1 MRWTFPLLLVFLS
14 TPAWAQ
20 DADAYYSV
28 PLEALT
34 LVDGKLP
41 TPGEDQWGRH
51 DWQEGALAYVVLDGA
66 GEALI
71 DFRQQQGTPWGRV
84 GRVLKSS
91 LHVRAPAG
99 KEVTGFLVLPSP
111 MDGRYVKLKFKIAAD
126 AQASTADEFKL
137 VKRAYYERL
146 LDSGYAG
153 SGWWR
158 TRMYE
163 ATGKREGEENPR
175 NAWRRSQWSAD
186 RTYDLVTGGRA
197 LAENLQLDR
206 GLPGGKRAEETVAIE
221 SIEGVTVKE
230 FEWKDYLAAE
240 VPETDPLAT
249 VVPADQYAVFFPSFG
264 SMLEAMDVLDSGG
277 TPFQQAFE
285 TRAEDARTRERYE
298 TQMCVQASAMARLF
312 GPALVKSVAFT
323 GSDPF
328 LREGTDVA
336 ILFEAADA
344 DTLDALVKANRL
356 KNAAGAGRKFAA
368 TDGKDG
374 ADSYHSIV
382 SEGREISSYQAR
394 IGTTIVVSNSLSQLR
409 RLRLAASDRVDSM
422 ADLDEYRYFRQRYT
436 RGVEHESAFVMLTD
450 AAIRKWSSPRWR
462 IGMSRR
468 VRAAAAMAELE
479 AEHVMEL
486 ATREFG
492 DPLLPNDFPAIDC
505 GRLTLT
511 QRGVESTLYG
521 NTRFLT
527 PVSELKLT
535 HVTEEEAANYK
546 RWRDGY
552 QSNWQN
558 FFDPIG
564 IQLNLSDDLM
574 GADITVMPLI
584 LGTEYRQFIR
594 VAGNSEI
601 RAHAGDPHP
610 GSLFQFVFAFDFD
623 SELGKSFGRT
633 FNSWP
638 GNKPGTNPLRW
649 MGESISLYVDRDPF
663 FAEAMKAEDLDKFM
677 QENIGRFPGAI
688 NIDVRN
694 PLIAGMFLA
703 GLKMFV
709 QSAAPNYTKWSTRKH
724 GETEYVRIEAG
735 KDANDFLD
743 TKDLALHYATLKGQL
758 VLALS
763 EDILKKAIDRSIAR
777 AEKKQLA
784 TPERPWLGKH
794 MALQAHRDVF
804 AILDTLDGGDGYR
817 GDLRERSW
825 KNIPI
830 LNEWKRMFPD
840 EDALAM
846 HSVLTGIR
854 LVCSGG
860 GTYVWNDEFKTYEST
875 AFGHPGGPKHGP
887 EDPFPL
893 PGWNYGNFGVDFE
906 KDGIRAKV
914 QITRK

>member
-1 MRWTFPLLLVFLS
+1 MRRILPLLLLFLS

-20 DADAYYSV
+20 AADAYYAV
-28 PLEALT
+28 PVAGLE

-41 TPGEDQWGRH
+41 EEQPDNWARF
-51 DWQEGALAYVVLDGA
+51 DWQQGGIAYAVLDGE
-66 GEALI
+66 GEAFF
-71 DFRQQQGTPWGRV
+71 DFREREGLPWNRV
-84 GRVLKSS
+84 ARLLKSS

-99 KEVTGFLVLPSP
+99 KAVTGFIVFPSP
-111 MDGRYVKLKFKIAAD
+111 KEKRYVKLKFKFAAD
-126 AQASTADEFKL
+126 AHASTADDFKAA
-137 VKRAYYERL
+137 KRAYYEQLMDR
-146 LDSGYAG
+146 GFAG
-153 SGWWR
+153 TGWWR
-158 TRMYE
+158 SRMYE
-163 ATGKREGEENPR
+163 ATGKREGEDTPR
-175 NAWRRSQWSAD
+175 RRWRRSQWSSD

-197 LAENLQLDR
+197 LAENLQLER

-221 SIEGVTVKE
+221 SVEGVTVKE
-230 FEWKDYLAAE
+230 FEWKDYLAPEA
-240 VPETDPLAT
+240 PETDPLAT
-249 VVPADQYAVFFPSFG
+249 IVPADQYAIFFPSF
-264 SMLEAMDVLDSGG
+264 STMLEAMDVIDSGG

-285 TRAEDARTRERYE
+285 TRAEDSRTRERYE
-298 TQMCVQASAMARLF
+298 VQMCVQASAMARMF
-312 GPALVKSVAFT
+312 GPALVSSVAFT

-336 ILFEAADA
+336 ILFEARDADA
-344 DTLDALVKANRL
+344 LEALLKANRI
-356 KNAAGAGRKFAA
+356 KNAAA
-368 TDGKDG
+368 TGKKVTASDGKDG
-374 ADSYHSIV
+374 ADSHHAIV
-382 SEGREISSYQAR
+382 SEGREVSSYQAR
-394 IGTTIVVSNSLSQLR
+394 IGNTIVVTNSLFQLR
-409 RLRLAASDRVDSM
+409 RLRLAATDRVDSM

-436 RGVEHESAFVMLTD
+436 RGKEHESAFIMLTD

-479 AEHVMEL
+479 AEHVVEL
-486 ATREFG
+486 ATRELG
-492 DPLLPNDFPAIDC
+492 DPLLANDFPAIDC

-511 QRGVESTLYG
+511 ERGVESTLYG

-527 PVSELKLT
+527 PVAELELT

-564 IQLNLSDDLM
+564 IQLKLNDELL

-584 LGTEYRQFIR
+584 LGSEYNRFIR
-594 VAGNSEI
+594 VAGKSEI
-601 RAHAGDPHP
+601 RGWAGDPHP
-610 GSLFQFVFAFDFD
+610 ESLFQFVFAFDYD
-623 SELGKSFGRT
+623 SEMGKTFGRT
-633 FNSWP
+633 FTSWP

-649 MGESISLYVDRDPF
+649 MGETISLYVDRDPF
-663 FAEAMKAEDLDKFM
+663 FAEAMKADDLDKFV

-688 NIDVRN
+688 NIEVRN

-703 GLKMFV
+703 GLKVFV

-763 EDILKKAIDRSIAR
+763 EDMLKKAIDRNLAR
-777 AEKKQLA
+777 GERKLPA
-784 TPERPWLGKH
+784 TPARPWLGKH
-794 MALQAHRDVF
+794 LALQAHRDVF

-830 LNEWKRMFPD
+830 LNEWKRMFPG

-854 LVCSGG
+854 LVCPGG
-860 GTYVWNDEFKTYEST
+860 GSYAWNDEFKTYEST
-875 AFGHPGGPKHGP
+875 AFGHPAGPKHGP
-887 EDPFPL
+887 EDPFPM